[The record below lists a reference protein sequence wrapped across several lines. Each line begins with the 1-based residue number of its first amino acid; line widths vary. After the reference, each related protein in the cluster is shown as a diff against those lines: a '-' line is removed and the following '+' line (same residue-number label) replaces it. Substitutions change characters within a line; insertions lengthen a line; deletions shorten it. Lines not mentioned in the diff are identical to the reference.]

1 MATKRT
7 AGPKREGAIAKPA
20 TAQVTK
26 PHNRRPGGI
35 DEVGART
42 AILEAALL
50 AFSQDGFD
58 GASLPKIARAANVG
72 HPLIH
77 YYFGS
82 KENLWRETVQYAF
95 GGLLSEVAMIEAAS
109 RDLSPLDRFRVLV
122 RAFTLFA
129 ARHPSHLGLIMAET
143 RAKTERLTWLQANFT
158 HAFVGRLRKL
168 LAEAQA
174 AKQIRDVPIDHLD
187 VIVIGSVVLYFSVN
201 FQLPSDVSA
210 EQLAAQHADAVLDAI
225 LEGITP

>member
-1 MATKRT
+1 MATRTT
-7 AGPKREGAIAKPA
+7 AGARQTGAKA
-20 TAQVTK
+20 
-26 PHNRRPGGI
+26 RRPAASEDPGT
-35 DEVGART
+35 RT

-82 KENLWRETVQYAF
+82 KDNLWRQTVEYAF
-95 GGLLSEVAMIEAAS
+95 GGLLSEVSMIETAS
-109 RDLSPLDRFRVLV
+109 RDLSPLDRLRVLI

-129 ARHPSHLGLIMAET
+129 ARHPSHLGLIMAEA
-143 RAKTERLTWLQANFT
+143 RAKTERLAWLQTNFT
-158 HAFVGRLRKL
+158 YDFVRRLRKI

-174 AKQIRDVPIDHLD
+174 AKQIRDVPIEHLD
-187 VIVIGSVVLYFSVN
+187 VIIIGSVVLYFSVN
-201 FQLPSDVSA
+201 FELPTDVSP
-210 EQLAAQHADAVLDAI
+210 EQLAAEHGDCVLEAI
-225 LEGITP
+225 LGGITL